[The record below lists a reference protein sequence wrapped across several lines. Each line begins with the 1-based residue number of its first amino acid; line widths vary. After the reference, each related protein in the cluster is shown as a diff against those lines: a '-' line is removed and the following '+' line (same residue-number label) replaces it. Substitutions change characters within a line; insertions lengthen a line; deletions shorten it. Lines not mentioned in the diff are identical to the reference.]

1 MGSFGTEN
9 FRSLIFFIFW
19 LFTEFSR
26 LRDRGVVRH
35 LASERHARRSIC
47 RSSATRLLQQ
57 ARRTASHAGRPCA
70 GFGNLVEAPALRIVD
85 LARPLGYHD
94 GFRRLAS
101 VRLIGPQGSGE
112 ARLAVQHFT
121 QRVGTSTTH
130 HVVLPNPRRR
140 LQGRALTR
148 LTMSRR
154 FGRTKREEVDAMQVK
169 ETVAYVLNH
178 EFQISVP
185 ASDLD
190 AKADARL
197 VDLKD
202 KVRLNGFRPGK
213 VPVSH
218 LKKVYGRS
226 VMAETVEQTIRDT
239 NSQIF
244 SERGFRLATEPK
256 VTMPTEEKAV
266 EDILTGKSDLTY
278 TVAIEVVP
286 AIQLADFKSFSVEK
300 PVADVTDADV
310 DEAIKRIA
318 DQNRGYTA
326 KAEGAKAETGD
337 RVTISFKGTIDGTPF
352 DGGTGENIQVVIG
365 AGQFIPGF
373 EEQLVGIAAGET
385 RNLKVSFPKNYM
397 SEKLA
402 GQPAEFETTATAIE
416 APQGVEIN
424 DEFAKTLGLESL
436 DKLKQAARERLTA
449 EYAGATRQ
457 RVKRTLLDRLDEA
470 HQFEAPPTLI
480 DEEFNLMWNSI
491 KAEMESGGK
500 TFADENTTEEA
511 SQEEYRKIADRRV
524 RLGLVL
530 SEIGEKNKITVTDD
544 EVSRAVIERARQMP
558 GREKEVWDYYRSNAN
573 ALAQLRAP
581 IYEDKVV
588 DFILELAN
596 VTEKKVTREDLFKDD
611 EAEKSAA

>member
-1 MGSFGTEN
+1 
-9 FRSLIFFIFW
+9 
-19 LFTEFSR
+19 
-26 LRDRGVVRH
+26 
-35 LASERHARRSIC
+35 
-47 RSSATRLLQQ
+47 
-57 ARRTASHAGRPCA
+57 
-70 GFGNLVEAPALRIVD
+70 
-85 LARPLGYHD
+85 
-94 GFRRLAS
+94 
-101 VRLIGPQGSGE
+101 
-112 ARLAVQHFT
+112 
-121 QRVGTSTTH
+121 
-130 HVVLPNPRRR
+130 
-140 LQGRALTR
+140 
-148 LTMSRR
+148 
-154 FGRTKREEVDAMQVK
+154 MQVT
-169 ETVAYVLNH
+169 ETLAEGLKH

-197 VDLKD
+197 VDMKD

-226 VMAETVEQTIRDT
+226 VMAETIDQTIRDT

-244 SERGFRLATEPK
+244 TERGFRLATEPK
-256 VTMPTEEKAV
+256 ITMPTEQKAV

-278 TVAIEVVP
+278 TVSIEVVP
-286 AIQLADFKSFSVEK
+286 AIQLADFKSFTVEK
-300 PVADVTDADV
+300 PVAEVTDADV

-318 DQNRGYTA
+318 DQNRAFAA

-352 DGGTGENIQVVIG
+352 EGGTGENIQVLIG

-373 EEQLVGIAAGET
+373 EEQLLGIAAGET
-385 RNLKVSFPKNYM
+385 RNLKVLFPKNYA

-402 GQPAEFETTATAIE
+402 GQPAEFETTATLIE
-416 APQGVEIN
+416 APQDATID

-436 DKLKQAARERLTA
+436 DKLKQAARERLVA
-449 EYAGATRQ
+449 EFAGTTRQ
-457 RVKRTLLDRLDEA
+457 RVKRLLLDRLDET
-470 HQFEAPPTLI
+470 HRFEAPPSLI
-480 DEEFNLMWNSI
+480 EEEFNLMWNSI
-491 KAEMESGGK
+491 KAEMESRAK
-500 TFADENTTEEA
+500 TFADEDTTEEA
-511 SQEEYRKIADRRV
+511 AREEYHKIADRRV

-558 GREKEVWDYYRSNAN
+558 GREKEVWDYYRNNAN

-596 VTEKKVTREDLFKDD
+596 VTEKKVTREELYKDD
-611 EAEKSAA
+611 DAEEKSAA